1 MDKEIP
7 TLYFQNDNESRLMEQ
22 DHDDRKVLVE
32 GKQYILMS
40 DRVHE
45 GDVKTGFEGHLQ
57 YIEKNFKRR
66 DPRKYSTFYL
76 HG

>member
-22 DHDDRKVLVE
+22 DHDDRKVLVD

-45 GDVKTGFEGHLQ
+45 GDVKTGFEGHL
-57 YIEKNFKRR
+57 
-66 DPRKYSTFYL
+66 
-76 HG
+76 